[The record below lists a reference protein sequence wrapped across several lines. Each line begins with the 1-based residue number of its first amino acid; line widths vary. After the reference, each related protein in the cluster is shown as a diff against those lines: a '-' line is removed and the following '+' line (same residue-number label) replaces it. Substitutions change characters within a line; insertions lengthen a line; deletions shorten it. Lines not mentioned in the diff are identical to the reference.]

1 MGAPEERYT
10 CFMDDT
16 ATLLVSLF
24 VSTVGFAIFMYG
36 RKQSRVPQLAVGVL
50 MMVTPY
56 FLPSALVVGA
66 VGGAL
71 AVLLFVLVRLNL

>member
-1 MGAPEERYT
+1 
-10 CFMDDT
+10 MDDT

-71 AVLLFVLVRLNL
+71 AVLLFVLVRMNL